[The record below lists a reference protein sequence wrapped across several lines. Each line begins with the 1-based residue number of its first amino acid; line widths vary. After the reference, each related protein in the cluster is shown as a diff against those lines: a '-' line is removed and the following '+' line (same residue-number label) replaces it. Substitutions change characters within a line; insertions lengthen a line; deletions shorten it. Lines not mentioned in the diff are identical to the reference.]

1 MFLKKM
7 SRPLSKIPVSI
18 RVTVWFTA
26 VIIFLFSIVLSSA
39 ILLED
44 RYINDSSTEELVSA
58 VEKIYEDPDE
68 FENFDDGIYYIKYNE
83 NNEIIAGKIPK
94 DFDLTLAFS
103 IEDINTYQIENKK
116 FLYYDTRLK
125 NTGDW
130 IRGIY
135 PLSKFQNNISKIW
148 NIGFYYIAPFLIILV
163 IFIGYRIV
171 KNAFKPV
178 KKISETALEIKKSKN
193 FSRRIELDNS
203 EDEIHKMAYTFNEM
217 LDTVEETF
225 IHEKQFSSDVSHELR
240 TPITVIL
247 AQSDYAL
254 DYVETLDEA
263 KESFEVI
270 NRQAK
275 KMTNLINQIMELS
288 KMERQNKIEKDKINF
303 SNIILQ
309 LLEDYRTLLENNNIE
324 LITNIEKDLRIYG
337 NKLMLER
344 LFVNLFTNAMKF
356 TKTTINVSLN
366 RINKE
371 VILQIK
377 DDGIGITKEDQK
389 YIWDRFFQTSDS
401 RNKDKNKGSGLG
413 LSMVNR
419 IVQLHSG
426 TIELESEIDPVVIT
440 EPIIFTQ
447 EKDGKHVLALP
458 YDGFKISYT
467 IDFNHS
473 FLKSQYFEINVNPEE
488 YIEKISRCRTFAFDY
503 EIDFLKKNNLA
514 LGGSLENAIVVGKD
528 GPLNPEG
535 LRYPDEFVRHK
546 ILDIIGDL
554 YVLGR
559 PLKAHVIAIK
569 AGHFVNAKLTALIA
583 EKYLK

>member
-1 MFLKKM
+1 MFSKKM
-7 SRPLSKIPVSI
+7 SKLILRIPVSI

-26 VIIFLFSIVLSSA
+26 VIIFLFSIVLSSV

-44 RYINDSSTEELVSA
+44 RYINNTSTEELVSA

-68 FENFDDGIYYIKYNE
+68 FENFNDGIYYIKYNE

-135 PLSKFQNNISKIW
+135 PLSRFQNDISKMWDIL
-148 NIGFYYIAPFLIILV
+148 FYYIAPL
-163 IFIGYRIV
+163 FIAFVAFVGYKIV

-203 EDEIHKMAYTFNEM
+203 EDEIHKMASAFNEM

-254 DYVETLDEA
+254 DYVDTLDEA
-263 KESFEVI
+263 IESFEVI

-275 KMTNLINQIMELS
+275 KMTSLINQIMELS
-288 KMERQNKIEKDKINF
+288 KLERQNEIEKERINF

-309 LLEDYRTLLENNNIE
+309 LLEDYRTLLENSNIE

-337 NKLMLER
+337 NKLMIER
-344 LFVNLFTNAMKF
+344 LFINLFTNAMKF
-356 TKTTINVSLN
+356 TKTTISVSLN

-371 VILQIK
+371 IILQIK
-377 DDGIGITKEDQK
+377 DDGVGIAKEEQK
-389 YIWDRFFQTSDS
+389 YIWDRFFQINNS
-401 RNKDKNKGSGLG
+401 RNKDKNRGSGLG
-413 LSMVNR
+413 LSMVNK
-419 IVQLHSG
+419 IAQLHSA
-426 TIELESEIDPVVIT
+426 TIEVESEIGKGACFIVRS
-440 EPIIFTQ
+440 PI
-447 EKDGKHVLALP
+447 
-458 YDGFKISYT
+458 
-467 IDFNHS
+467 
-473 FLKSQYFEINVNPEE
+473 
-488 YIEKISRCRTFAFDY
+488 
-503 EIDFLKKNNLA
+503 
-514 LGGSLENAIVVGKD
+514 
-528 GPLNPEG
+528 
-535 LRYPDEFVRHK
+535 
-546 ILDIIGDL
+546 
-554 YVLGR
+554 
-559 PLKAHVIAIK
+559 
-569 AGHFVNAKLTALIA
+569 
-583 EKYLK
+583 

>member
-1 MFLKKM
+1 MFSKKM
-7 SRPLSKIPVSI
+7 SKLILRIPVNI

-26 VIIFLFSIVLSSA
+26 VIIFLFSIVLSSV

-44 RYINDSSTEELVSA
+44 RYINNTSTEELVSA

-68 FENFDDGIYYIKYNE
+68 FENFNDGIYYIKYNE

-135 PLSKFQNNISKIW
+135 PLSRFQNDISKMLDIL
-148 NIGFYYIAPFLIILV
+148 FYYIAPL
-163 IFIGYRIV
+163 FIAFVAFVGYKIV

-203 EDEIHKMAYTFNEM
+203 EDEIHKMASAFNEM

-254 DYVETLDEA
+254 DYVDTLDEA
-263 KESFEVI
+263 MESFEVI

-275 KMTNLINQIMELS
+275 EMTSLINQIMELS
-288 KMERQNKIEKDKINF
+288 KLERQNEIEKERINF

-309 LLEDYRTLLENNNIE
+309 LLEDYRTLLENSNIE

-337 NKLMLER
+337 NKLMIER
-344 LFVNLFTNAMKF
+344 LFINLFTNAMKF
-356 TKTTINVSLN
+356 TKTTISVSLN

-371 VILQIK
+371 IILQIK
-377 DDGIGITKEDQK
+377 DDGVGIAKEEQK
-389 YIWDRFFQTSDS
+389 YIWDRFFQINNS
-401 RNKDKNKGSGLG
+401 RNKDKNRGSGLG
-413 LSMVNR
+413 LSMVNK
-419 IVQLHSG
+419 IAQLHSA
-426 TIELESEIDPVVIT
+426 TIEVESE
-440 EPIIFTQ
+440 
-447 EKDGKHVLALP
+447 
-458 YDGFKISYT
+458 
-467 IDFNHS
+467 
-473 FLKSQYFEINVNPEE
+473 
-488 YIEKISRCRTFAFDY
+488 
-503 EIDFLKKNNLA
+503 
-514 LGGSLENAIVVGKD
+514 VGK
-528 GPLNPEG
+528 GAC
-535 LRYPDEFVRHK
+535 FIVRFP
-546 ILDIIGDL
+546 I
-554 YVLGR
+554 
-559 PLKAHVIAIK
+559 
-569 AGHFVNAKLTALIA
+569 
-583 EKYLK
+583 

>member
-1 MFLKKM
+1 MFSKKM
-7 SRPLSKIPVSI
+7 SKLILRIPVSI
-18 RVTVWFTA
+18 RVTVWFTT
-26 VIIFLFSIVLSSA
+26 VIIFLFSIVLSSV

-44 RYINDSSTEELVSA
+44 RYINNTSTEELVSA

-68 FENFDDGIYYIKYNE
+68 FENFNDGIYYIKYNE

-135 PLSKFQNNISKIW
+135 PLSRFQNDISKMWDIL
-148 NIGFYYIAPFLIILV
+148 FYYIAPL
-163 IFIGYRIV
+163 FIAFVAFVGYKIV

-203 EDEIHKMAYTFNEM
+203 EDEIHKMASAFNEM

-240 TPITVIL
+240 TPITIIL

-254 DYVETLDEA
+254 DYVDTLDEA
-263 KESFEVI
+263 MESFEVI

-275 KMTNLINQIMELS
+275 KMTSLINQIMELS
-288 KMERQNKIEKDKINF
+288 KLERQNEIEKERINF

-309 LLEDYRTLLENNNIE
+309 LLEDYRTLLENSNIE

-337 NKLMLER
+337 NKLMIER

-356 TKTTINVSLN
+356 TKTTISVSLN

-371 VILQIK
+371 IILQIK
-377 DDGIGITKEDQK
+377 DDGVGIAKEEQK
-389 YIWDRFFQTSDS
+389 YIWDRFFQINNS
-401 RNKDKNKGSGLG
+401 RNKDKNRGSGLG
-413 LSMVNR
+413 LSMVNK
-419 IVQLHSG
+419 IAQFHSA
-426 TIELESEIDPVVIT
+426 TIEVESEIGKGACFIVRF
-440 EPIIFTQ
+440 PI
-447 EKDGKHVLALP
+447 
-458 YDGFKISYT
+458 
-467 IDFNHS
+467 
-473 FLKSQYFEINVNPEE
+473 
-488 YIEKISRCRTFAFDY
+488 
-503 EIDFLKKNNLA
+503 
-514 LGGSLENAIVVGKD
+514 
-528 GPLNPEG
+528 
-535 LRYPDEFVRHK
+535 
-546 ILDIIGDL
+546 
-554 YVLGR
+554 
-559 PLKAHVIAIK
+559 
-569 AGHFVNAKLTALIA
+569 
-583 EKYLK
+583 

>member
-1 MFLKKM
+1 MFSKKM
-7 SRPLSKIPVSI
+7 SKLILRIPVSI

-26 VIIFLFSIVLSSA
+26 VIIFLFSIVLSSV

-44 RYINDSSTEELVSA
+44 RYINNTSTEELVSA

-68 FENFDDGIYYIKYNE
+68 FENFNDGFYYIKYNE

-135 PLSKFQNNISKIW
+135 PLSRFQNDISKMWDIL
-148 NIGFYYIAPFLIILV
+148 FYYIAPL
-163 IFIGYRIV
+163 FIAFVAFVGYKIV

-203 EDEIHKMAYTFNEM
+203 EDEIHKMASAFNEM

-254 DYVETLDEA
+254 DYVDTLDEA
-263 KESFEVI
+263 MESFEVI

-275 KMTNLINQIMELS
+275 KMTSLINQIMELS
-288 KMERQNKIEKDKINF
+288 KLERQNEIEKERINF

-309 LLEDYRTLLENNNIE
+309 LLEDYRTLLENSNIE

-337 NKLMLER
+337 NKLMIER
-344 LFVNLFTNAMKF
+344 LFINLFTNAMKF
-356 TKTTINVSLN
+356 TKTTISVSLN

-371 VILQIK
+371 IILQIK
-377 DDGIGITKEDQK
+377 DDGVGIAKEEQK
-389 YIWDRFFQTSDS
+389 YIWDRFFQINNS
-401 RNKDKNKGSGLG
+401 RNKDKNRGSGLG
-413 LSMVNR
+413 LSMVNK
-419 IVQLHSG
+419 IAQLHSA
-426 TIELESEIDPVVIT
+426 TIEVESEIGKGACFIVRF
-440 EPIIFTQ
+440 PI
-447 EKDGKHVLALP
+447 
-458 YDGFKISYT
+458 
-467 IDFNHS
+467 
-473 FLKSQYFEINVNPEE
+473 
-488 YIEKISRCRTFAFDY
+488 
-503 EIDFLKKNNLA
+503 
-514 LGGSLENAIVVGKD
+514 
-528 GPLNPEG
+528 
-535 LRYPDEFVRHK
+535 
-546 ILDIIGDL
+546 
-554 YVLGR
+554 
-559 PLKAHVIAIK
+559 
-569 AGHFVNAKLTALIA
+569 
-583 EKYLK
+583 

>member
-1 MFLKKM
+1 MFSKKM
-7 SRPLSKIPVSI
+7 NKLISRVPVSI
-18 RVTVWFTA
+18 KVTAWFTA
-26 VIIFLFSIVLSSA
+26 VIIFLFGIVLSSV

-44 RYINDSSTEELVSA
+44 RYINNTSTEELVSA
-58 VEKIYEDPDE
+58 VEKIYENPDE
-68 FENFDDGIYYIKYNE
+68 FENFDDGIYYIKYNAD
-83 NNEIIAGKIPK
+83 NEIIAGKIPK
-94 DFDLTLAFS
+94 DFDLALAFS

-288 KMERQNKIEKDKINF
+288 KMERQNEIEKDRINF

-356 TKTTINVSLN
+356 TKTTISVSLN

-377 DDGIGITKEDQK
+377 DDGIGIAKEDQK

-419 IVQLHSG
+419 IVQLHLA
-426 TIELESEIDPVVIT
+426 TIDVESE
-440 EPIIFTQ
+440 
-447 EKDGKHVLALP
+447 
-458 YDGFKISYT
+458 
-467 IDFNHS
+467 
-473 FLKSQYFEINVNPEE
+473 
-488 YIEKISRCRTFAFDY
+488 
-503 EIDFLKKNNLA
+503 
-514 LGGSLENAIVVGKD
+514 VGK
-528 GPLNPEG
+528 GAC
-535 LRYPDEFVRHK
+535 F
-546 ILDIIGDL
+546 I
-554 YVLGR
+554 
-559 PLKAHVIAIK
+559 VIFPI
-569 AGHFVNAKLTALIA
+569 
-583 EKYLK
+583 

>member
-1 MFLKKM
+1 MFSKKRSKLI
-7 SRPLSKIPVSI
+7 SRIPVSI

-26 VIIFLFSIVLSSA
+26 VIIFLFSIVLSSV

-44 RYINDSSTEELVSA
+44 RYINNTSTEELVSA

-68 FENFDDGIYYIKYNE
+68 FENFDDGIYYIKYNK

-94 DFDLTLAFS
+94 DFDLALAFS

-125 NTGDW
+125 DTGDW

-135 PLSKFQNNISKIW
+135 PLSRFQNDISKMWDIL
-148 NIGFYYIAPFLIILV
+148 FYYIAPL
-163 IFIGYRIV
+163 FIAFVAFVGYKIV

-203 EDEIHKMAYTFNEM
+203 EDEIHKMASAFNEM

-225 IHEKQFSSDVSHELR
+225 IHEKQFSTDVSHELR

-254 DYVETLDEA
+254 DYIDTLDEA

-288 KMERQNKIEKDKINF
+288 KIERQSEIEKDKINF
-303 SNIILQ
+303 SNVILQ
-309 LLEDYRTLLENNNIE
+309 LLEDYRTLLENSNIE

-344 LFVNLFTNAMKF
+344 LFVNLFINAMKF
-356 TKTTINVSLN
+356 TKTTIIVSLN
-366 RINKE
+366 RINRE
-371 VILQIK
+371 IILQIK
-377 DDGIGITKEDQK
+377 DDGVGIAKEEQK
-389 YIWDRFFQTSDS
+389 YIWDRFFQTSNS

-413 LSMVNR
+413 HSMVNK
-419 IVQLHSG
+419 IVQLHSA
-426 TIELESEIDPVVIT
+426 TIEVESEIGKGACFIVRF
-440 EPIIFTQ
+440 PI
-447 EKDGKHVLALP
+447 
-458 YDGFKISYT
+458 
-467 IDFNHS
+467 
-473 FLKSQYFEINVNPEE
+473 
-488 YIEKISRCRTFAFDY
+488 
-503 EIDFLKKNNLA
+503 
-514 LGGSLENAIVVGKD
+514 
-528 GPLNPEG
+528 
-535 LRYPDEFVRHK
+535 
-546 ILDIIGDL
+546 
-554 YVLGR
+554 
-559 PLKAHVIAIK
+559 
-569 AGHFVNAKLTALIA
+569 
-583 EKYLK
+583 

>member
-1 MFLKKM
+1 MFSKKM
-7 SRPLSKIPVSI
+7 SKLILRIPVSI

-26 VIIFLFSIVLSSA
+26 VIIFLFSIVLSSV

-44 RYINDSSTEELVSA
+44 RYINNTSTEELVSA

-68 FENFDDGIYYIKYNE
+68 FENFNDGIYYIKYNE

-135 PLSKFQNNISKIW
+135 PLSRFQNDISKMWDIL
-148 NIGFYYIAPFLIILV
+148 FYYIAPL
-163 IFIGYRIV
+163 FIAFVAFVGYKIV

-203 EDEIHKMAYTFNEM
+203 EDEIHKMASAFNEM

-254 DYVETLDEA
+254 DYVDTLEEA
-263 KESFEVI
+263 MESFEVI

-275 KMTNLINQIMELS
+275 KMTSLINQIMELS
-288 KMERQNKIEKDKINF
+288 KLERQNEIEKERINI

-309 LLEDYRTLLENNNIE
+309 LLEDYRTLLENSNIE

-337 NKLMLER
+337 NKLMIER
-344 LFVNLFTNAMKF
+344 LFINLFTNAMKF
-356 TKTTINVSLN
+356 TKTTISVSLN

-371 VILQIK
+371 IILQIK
-377 DDGIGITKEDQK
+377 DDGVGIAKEEQK
-389 YIWDRFFQTSDS
+389 YIWDRFFQINNS
-401 RNKDKNKGSGLG
+401 RNKDKNRGSGLG
-413 LSMVNR
+413 LSMVNK
-419 IVQLHSG
+419 IAQLHSA
-426 TIELESEIDPVVIT
+426 TIEVESEIGKGACFIVRF
-440 EPIIFTQ
+440 PI
-447 EKDGKHVLALP
+447 
-458 YDGFKISYT
+458 
-467 IDFNHS
+467 
-473 FLKSQYFEINVNPEE
+473 
-488 YIEKISRCRTFAFDY
+488 
-503 EIDFLKKNNLA
+503 
-514 LGGSLENAIVVGKD
+514 
-528 GPLNPEG
+528 
-535 LRYPDEFVRHK
+535 
-546 ILDIIGDL
+546 
-554 YVLGR
+554 
-559 PLKAHVIAIK
+559 
-569 AGHFVNAKLTALIA
+569 
-583 EKYLK
+583 

>member
-1 MFLKKM
+1 MFSKKM
-7 SRPLSKIPVSI
+7 NKLISRVPVSI
-18 RVTVWFTA
+18 KVTAWFTA
-26 VIIFLFSIVLSSA
+26 VIIFLFGIVLSSV

-44 RYINDSSTEELVSA
+44 RYINNTSTEELVSA
-58 VEKIYEDPDE
+58 VEKIYENPDE
-68 FENFDDGIYYIKYNE
+68 FENFDDGIYYIKYNAD
-83 NNEIIAGKIPK
+83 NEIIAGKIPK
-94 DFDLTLAFS
+94 DFDLALAFS

-148 NIGFYYIAPFLIILV
+148 NIGFYYIAPFLIILL

-344 LFVNLFTNAMKF
+344 LFVNLFKNAMKF

-401 RNKDKNKGSGLG
+401 RNKEKNKGSGLG

-419 IVQLHSG
+419 IVQLHLA
-426 TIELESEIDPVVIT
+426 TIDVESE
-440 EPIIFTQ
+440 
-447 EKDGKHVLALP
+447 
-458 YDGFKISYT
+458 
-467 IDFNHS
+467 
-473 FLKSQYFEINVNPEE
+473 
-488 YIEKISRCRTFAFDY
+488 
-503 EIDFLKKNNLA
+503 
-514 LGGSLENAIVVGKD
+514 VGK
-528 GPLNPEG
+528 GTCFIVKFP
-535 LRYPDEFVRHK
+535 
-546 ILDIIGDL
+546 I
-554 YVLGR
+554 
-559 PLKAHVIAIK
+559 
-569 AGHFVNAKLTALIA
+569 
-583 EKYLK
+583 

>member
-1 MFLKKM
+1 MFSKKM
-7 SRPLSKIPVSI
+7 NKLISRVPVSI
-18 RVTVWFTA
+18 KVTAWFTA
-26 VIIFLFSIVLSSA
+26 VIIFLFGIVLSSV

-44 RYINDSSTEELVSA
+44 RYINNTSTEELVSA
-58 VEKIYEDPDE
+58 VEKIYENPDE
-68 FENFDDGIYYIKYNE
+68 FENFDDGIYYIKYNAD
-83 NNEIIAGKIPK
+83 NEIIAGKIPK
-94 DFDLTLAFS
+94 DFDLALAFS

-247 AQSDYAL
+247 AQTQSDYAL

-419 IVQLHSG
+419 IVQLHLA
-426 TIELESEIDPVVIT
+426 TIDVESE
-440 EPIIFTQ
+440 
-447 EKDGKHVLALP
+447 
-458 YDGFKISYT
+458 
-467 IDFNHS
+467 
-473 FLKSQYFEINVNPEE
+473 
-488 YIEKISRCRTFAFDY
+488 
-503 EIDFLKKNNLA
+503 
-514 LGGSLENAIVVGKD
+514 VGK
-528 GPLNPEG
+528 GTCFIVKFP
-535 LRYPDEFVRHK
+535 
-546 ILDIIGDL
+546 I
-554 YVLGR
+554 
-559 PLKAHVIAIK
+559 
-569 AGHFVNAKLTALIA
+569 
-583 EKYLK
+583 

>member
-1 MFLKKM
+1 MFSKKM
-7 SRPLSKIPVSI
+7 SKLILRIPVSI

-26 VIIFLFSIVLSSA
+26 VIIFLFSIVLSSV

-44 RYINDSSTEELVSA
+44 RYINNTSTEELVSA

-68 FENFDDGIYYIKYNE
+68 FENFNDGIYYIKYNE

-135 PLSKFQNNISKIW
+135 PLSRFQNDISKMWDIL
-148 NIGFYYIAPFLIILV
+148 FYYIAPL
-163 IFIGYRIV
+163 FIAFVAFVGYKIV

-203 EDEIHKMAYTFNEM
+203 EDEIHKMASAFNEM

-254 DYVETLDEA
+254 DYVDTLDEA
-263 KESFEVI
+263 MESFEVI
-270 NRQAK
+270 NRQAE
-275 KMTNLINQIMELS
+275 KMTSLINQIMELS
-288 KMERQNKIEKDKINF
+288 KLERQNEIEKERINF

-309 LLEDYRTLLENNNIE
+309 LLEDYRTLLENSNIE

-337 NKLMLER
+337 NKLMIER
-344 LFVNLFTNAMKF
+344 LFINLFTNAMKF
-356 TKTTINVSLN
+356 TKTTISVSLN

-371 VILQIK
+371 IILQIK
-377 DDGIGITKEDQK
+377 DDGVGIAKEEQK
-389 YIWDRFFQTSDS
+389 YIWDRFFQINNS
-401 RNKDKNKGSGLG
+401 RNKDKNRGSGLG
-413 LSMVNR
+413 LSMVNK
-419 IVQLHSG
+419 IAQLHSA
-426 TIELESEIDPVVIT
+426 TIEVESEIGKGACFIVRF
-440 EPIIFTQ
+440 PI
-447 EKDGKHVLALP
+447 
-458 YDGFKISYT
+458 
-467 IDFNHS
+467 
-473 FLKSQYFEINVNPEE
+473 
-488 YIEKISRCRTFAFDY
+488 
-503 EIDFLKKNNLA
+503 
-514 LGGSLENAIVVGKD
+514 
-528 GPLNPEG
+528 
-535 LRYPDEFVRHK
+535 
-546 ILDIIGDL
+546 
-554 YVLGR
+554 
-559 PLKAHVIAIK
+559 
-569 AGHFVNAKLTALIA
+569 
-583 EKYLK
+583 

>member
-1 MFLKKM
+1 MFSKKM
-7 SRPLSKIPVSI
+7 NKLISRVPVSI

-26 VIIFLFSIVLSSA
+26 VIIFLFSIVLSSV

-44 RYINDSSTEELVSA
+44 RYINNTSTEELVSA

-68 FENFDDGIYYIKYNE
+68 FENFDDGIYYIKYNK

-94 DFDLTLAFS
+94 DFDLALAFS

-125 NTGDW
+125 DTGDW

-135 PLSKFQNNISKIW
+135 PLSRFQNDISKMWDIL
-148 NIGFYYIAPFLIILV
+148 FYYIAPL
-163 IFIGYRIV
+163 FIAFVAFVGYKIV

-203 EDEIHKMAYTFNEM
+203 EDEIHKMASAFNEM

-225 IHEKQFSSDVSHELR
+225 IHEKQFSTDVSHELR

-254 DYVETLDEA
+254 DYIDTLDEA

-288 KMERQNKIEKDKINF
+288 KIERQSEIEKDKINF
-303 SNIILQ
+303 SNVILQ
-309 LLEDYRTLLENNNIE
+309 LLEDYRTLLENSNIE

-344 LFVNLFTNAMKF
+344 LFVNLFINAMKF
-356 TKTTINVSLN
+356 TKTTIIVSLN
-366 RINKE
+366 RINRE
-371 VILQIK
+371 IILQIK
-377 DDGIGITKEDQK
+377 DDGVGIAKEEQK
-389 YIWDRFFQTSDS
+389 YIWDRFFQTSNS

-413 LSMVNR
+413 LSMVNK
-419 IVQLHSG
+419 IVQLHSA
-426 TIELESEIDPVVIT
+426 TIEVESEIGKGACFIVRF
-440 EPIIFTQ
+440 PI
-447 EKDGKHVLALP
+447 
-458 YDGFKISYT
+458 
-467 IDFNHS
+467 
-473 FLKSQYFEINVNPEE
+473 
-488 YIEKISRCRTFAFDY
+488 
-503 EIDFLKKNNLA
+503 
-514 LGGSLENAIVVGKD
+514 
-528 GPLNPEG
+528 
-535 LRYPDEFVRHK
+535 
-546 ILDIIGDL
+546 
-554 YVLGR
+554 
-559 PLKAHVIAIK
+559 
-569 AGHFVNAKLTALIA
+569 
-583 EKYLK
+583 

>member
-1 MFLKKM
+1 MFSKKM
-7 SRPLSKIPVSI
+7 NKLISRVPVSI
-18 RVTVWFTA
+18 KVTAWFTA
-26 VIIFLFSIVLSSA
+26 VIIFLFGIVLSSV

-44 RYINDSSTEELVSA
+44 RYINNTSTEELVSA
-58 VEKIYEDPDE
+58 VEKIYENPDE
-68 FENFDDGIYYIKYNE
+68 FENFDDGIYYIKYNAD
-83 NNEIIAGKIPK
+83 NEIIAGKIPK
-94 DFDLTLAFS
+94 DFDLALAFS

-254 DYVETLDEA
+254 DYAETLDEA

-419 IVQLHSG
+419 IVQLHLA
-426 TIELESEIDPVVIT
+426 TIDVESE
-440 EPIIFTQ
+440 
-447 EKDGKHVLALP
+447 
-458 YDGFKISYT
+458 
-467 IDFNHS
+467 
-473 FLKSQYFEINVNPEE
+473 
-488 YIEKISRCRTFAFDY
+488 
-503 EIDFLKKNNLA
+503 
-514 LGGSLENAIVVGKD
+514 VGK
-528 GPLNPEG
+528 GTCFIVKFP
-535 LRYPDEFVRHK
+535 
-546 ILDIIGDL
+546 I
-554 YVLGR
+554 
-559 PLKAHVIAIK
+559 
-569 AGHFVNAKLTALIA
+569 
-583 EKYLK
+583 

>member
-1 MFLKKM
+1 MFSKKM
-7 SRPLSKIPVSI
+7 SKLILRIPVSI

-26 VIIFLFSIVLSSA
+26 VIIFLFSIVLSSV

-44 RYINDSSTEELVSA
+44 RYINNTSTEELVSA

-68 FENFDDGIYYIKYNE
+68 FENFNDGIYYIKYNE

-135 PLSKFQNNISKIW
+135 PLSRFQNDISKMWDIL
-148 NIGFYYIAPFLIILV
+148 FYYIAPL
-163 IFIGYRIV
+163 FIAFVAFVGYKIV

-203 EDEIHKMAYTFNEM
+203 EDEIHKMASAFNEM

-254 DYVETLDEA
+254 DYVDTLDEA
-263 KESFEVI
+263 MESFEVI

-275 KMTNLINQIMELS
+275 KMTSLINQIMELS
-288 KMERQNKIEKDKINF
+288 KLERQNEIEKERINF

-309 LLEDYRTLLENNNIE
+309 LLEDYRTLLENSNIE

-337 NKLMLER
+337 NKLMIER

-356 TKTTINVSLN
+356 TKTTISVSLN

-371 VILQIK
+371 IILQIK
-377 DDGIGITKEDQK
+377 DDGVGIAKEEQK
-389 YIWDRFFQTSDS
+389 YIWDRFFQINNS
-401 RNKDKNKGSGLG
+401 RNKDKNRGSGLG
-413 LSMVNR
+413 LSMVNK
-419 IVQLHSG
+419 IAQFHSA
-426 TIELESEIDPVVIT
+426 TIEVESEIGKGACFIVRF
-440 EPIIFTQ
+440 PI
-447 EKDGKHVLALP
+447 
-458 YDGFKISYT
+458 
-467 IDFNHS
+467 
-473 FLKSQYFEINVNPEE
+473 
-488 YIEKISRCRTFAFDY
+488 
-503 EIDFLKKNNLA
+503 
-514 LGGSLENAIVVGKD
+514 
-528 GPLNPEG
+528 
-535 LRYPDEFVRHK
+535 
-546 ILDIIGDL
+546 
-554 YVLGR
+554 
-559 PLKAHVIAIK
+559 
-569 AGHFVNAKLTALIA
+569 
-583 EKYLK
+583 

>member
-1 MFLKKM
+1 MFSKKM
-7 SRPLSKIPVSI
+7 SKLILRIPVSI

-26 VIIFLFSIVLSSA
+26 VIIFLFSIVLSSV

-44 RYINDSSTEELVSA
+44 RYINNTSTDELVSA

-68 FENFDDGIYYIKYNE
+68 FENFNDGIYYIKYNE

-135 PLSKFQNNISKIW
+135 PLSRFQNDISKMWDIL
-148 NIGFYYIAPFLIILV
+148 FYYIAPL
-163 IFIGYRIV
+163 FIAFVAFVGYKIV

-203 EDEIHKMAYTFNEM
+203 EDEIHKMASAFNEM

-254 DYVETLDEA
+254 DYVDTLDEA
-263 KESFEVI
+263 MESFEVI

-275 KMTNLINQIMELS
+275 KMTSLINQIMELS
-288 KMERQNKIEKDKINF
+288 KLERQNEIEKERINF

-309 LLEDYRTLLENNNIE
+309 LLEDYRTLLENSNIE

-337 NKLMLER
+337 NKLMIER

-356 TKTTINVSLN
+356 TKTTISVSLN

-371 VILQIK
+371 IILQIK
-377 DDGIGITKEDQK
+377 DDGVGIAKKEQK
-389 YIWDRFFQTSDS
+389 YIWDRFFQINNS
-401 RNKDKNKGSGLG
+401 RNKDKNRGSGLG
-413 LSMVNR
+413 LSMVNK
-419 IVQLHSG
+419 IAQFHSA
-426 TIELESEIDPVVIT
+426 TIEVESEIGKGACFIVRF
-440 EPIIFTQ
+440 PI
-447 EKDGKHVLALP
+447 
-458 YDGFKISYT
+458 
-467 IDFNHS
+467 
-473 FLKSQYFEINVNPEE
+473 
-488 YIEKISRCRTFAFDY
+488 
-503 EIDFLKKNNLA
+503 
-514 LGGSLENAIVVGKD
+514 
-528 GPLNPEG
+528 
-535 LRYPDEFVRHK
+535 
-546 ILDIIGDL
+546 
-554 YVLGR
+554 
-559 PLKAHVIAIK
+559 
-569 AGHFVNAKLTALIA
+569 
-583 EKYLK
+583 

>member
-1 MFLKKM
+1 MFSKKRSKLI
-7 SRPLSKIPVSI
+7 SRIPVSI

-26 VIIFLFSIVLSSA
+26 VIIFLFSIVLSSV

-44 RYINDSSTEELVSA
+44 RYINNTSTEELVSA

-68 FENFDDGIYYIKYNE
+68 FENFDDGIYYIKYNK

-94 DFDLTLAFS
+94 DFDLALAFS

-135 PLSKFQNNISKIW
+135 PLSRFQNDISKMWDIL
-148 NIGFYYIAPFLIILV
+148 FYYIAPL
-163 IFIGYRIV
+163 FIAFVAFVGYKIV

-203 EDEIHKMAYTFNEM
+203 EDEIHKMASAFNEM

-254 DYVETLDEA
+254 DYVDTLDEA
-263 KESFEVI
+263 MESFEVI

-275 KMTNLINQIMELS
+275 KMTSLINQIMELS
-288 KMERQNKIEKDKINF
+288 KLERQNEIEKERINF

-309 LLEDYRTLLENNNIE
+309 LLEDYRTLLENSNIE

-337 NKLMLER
+337 NKLMIER
-344 LFVNLFTNAMKF
+344 LFINLFTNAMKF
-356 TKTTINVSLN
+356 TKTTISVSLN

-371 VILQIK
+371 IILQIK
-377 DDGIGITKEDQK
+377 DDGVGIAKEEQK
-389 YIWDRFFQTSDS
+389 YIWDRFFQINNS
-401 RNKDKNKGSGLG
+401 RNKDKNRGSGLG
-413 LSMVNR
+413 LSMVNK
-419 IVQLHSG
+419 IVQLHSA
-426 TIELESEIDPVVIT
+426 TIEVESEIGKGACFIVRF
-440 EPIIFTQ
+440 PI
-447 EKDGKHVLALP
+447 
-458 YDGFKISYT
+458 
-467 IDFNHS
+467 
-473 FLKSQYFEINVNPEE
+473 
-488 YIEKISRCRTFAFDY
+488 
-503 EIDFLKKNNLA
+503 
-514 LGGSLENAIVVGKD
+514 
-528 GPLNPEG
+528 
-535 LRYPDEFVRHK
+535 
-546 ILDIIGDL
+546 
-554 YVLGR
+554 
-559 PLKAHVIAIK
+559 
-569 AGHFVNAKLTALIA
+569 
-583 EKYLK
+583 

>member
-1 MFLKKM
+1 MFSKKM
-7 SRPLSKIPVSI
+7 NKLISRVPVSI
-18 RVTVWFTA
+18 KVTAWFTA
-26 VIIFLFSIVLSSA
+26 VIIFLFGIVLSSV
-39 ILLED
+39 ILVED
-44 RYINDSSTEELVSA
+44 RYINNTSTEELVSA
-58 VEKIYEDPDE
+58 VEKIYENPDE
-68 FENFDDGIYYIKYNE
+68 FENFDDGIYYIKYNAD
-83 NNEIIAGKIPK
+83 NEIIAGKIPK
-94 DFDLTLAFS
+94 DFDLALAFS

-419 IVQLHSG
+419 IVQLHLA
-426 TIELESEIDPVVIT
+426 TIDVESE
-440 EPIIFTQ
+440 
-447 EKDGKHVLALP
+447 
-458 YDGFKISYT
+458 
-467 IDFNHS
+467 
-473 FLKSQYFEINVNPEE
+473 
-488 YIEKISRCRTFAFDY
+488 
-503 EIDFLKKNNLA
+503 
-514 LGGSLENAIVVGKD
+514 VGK
-528 GPLNPEG
+528 GTCFIVKFP
-535 LRYPDEFVRHK
+535 
-546 ILDIIGDL
+546 I
-554 YVLGR
+554 
-559 PLKAHVIAIK
+559 
-569 AGHFVNAKLTALIA
+569 
-583 EKYLK
+583 

>member
-1 MFLKKM
+1 MFSKKM
-7 SRPLSKIPVSI
+7 NKLISRVPVSI
-18 RVTVWFTA
+18 KVTAWFTA
-26 VIIFLFSIVLSSA
+26 VIIFLFGIVLSSV

-44 RYINDSSTEELVSA
+44 RYINNTSTEELVSA
-58 VEKIYEDPDE
+58 VEKIYENPDE
-68 FENFDDGIYYIKYNE
+68 FENFDDGIYYIKYNAD
-83 NNEIIAGKIPK
+83 NEIIAGKIPK
-94 DFDLTLAFS
+94 DFDLALAFS
-103 IEDINTYQIENKK
+103 IEDINTYQIKNKK

-419 IVQLHSG
+419 IVQLHLA
-426 TIELESEIDPVVIT
+426 TIDVESE
-440 EPIIFTQ
+440 
-447 EKDGKHVLALP
+447 
-458 YDGFKISYT
+458 
-467 IDFNHS
+467 
-473 FLKSQYFEINVNPEE
+473 
-488 YIEKISRCRTFAFDY
+488 
-503 EIDFLKKNNLA
+503 
-514 LGGSLENAIVVGKD
+514 VGK
-528 GPLNPEG
+528 GTCFIVKFP
-535 LRYPDEFVRHK
+535 
-546 ILDIIGDL
+546 I
-554 YVLGR
+554 
-559 PLKAHVIAIK
+559 
-569 AGHFVNAKLTALIA
+569 
-583 EKYLK
+583 

>member
-1 MFLKKM
+1 MFSKKM
-7 SRPLSKIPVSI
+7 SKLILRIPVNI

-26 VIIFLFSIVLSSA
+26 VIIFLFSIVLSSV

-44 RYINDSSTEELVSA
+44 RYINNTSTEELVSA

-68 FENFDDGIYYIKYNE
+68 FENFNDGIYYIKYNE

-135 PLSKFQNNISKIW
+135 PLSRFQNDISKMWDIL
-148 NIGFYYIAPFLIILV
+148 FYYIAPL
-163 IFIGYRIV
+163 FIAFVAFVGYKIV

-203 EDEIHKMAYTFNEM
+203 EDEIHKMASAFNEM
-217 LDTVEETF
+217 LDTAEETF

-247 AQSDYAL
+247 AQSDHAL
-254 DYVETLDEA
+254 DYVDTLDEA
-263 KESFEVI
+263 MESFEVI

-275 KMTNLINQIMELS
+275 EMTSLINQIMELS
-288 KMERQNKIEKDKINF
+288 KLERQNEIEKERINF

-309 LLEDYRTLLENNNIE
+309 LLEDYRTLLENSNIE

-337 NKLMLER
+337 NKLMIER
-344 LFVNLFTNAMKF
+344 LFINLFTNAMKF
-356 TKTTINVSLN
+356 TKTTISVSLN

-371 VILQIK
+371 IILQIK
-377 DDGIGITKEDQK
+377 DDGVGIAKEEQK
-389 YIWDRFFQTSDS
+389 YIWDRFFQINNS
-401 RNKDKNKGSGLG
+401 RNKDKNRGSGLG
-413 LSMVNR
+413 LSMVNK
-419 IVQLHSG
+419 IAQLHSA
-426 TIELESEIDPVVIT
+426 TIEVESE
-440 EPIIFTQ
+440 
-447 EKDGKHVLALP
+447 
-458 YDGFKISYT
+458 
-467 IDFNHS
+467 
-473 FLKSQYFEINVNPEE
+473 
-488 YIEKISRCRTFAFDY
+488 
-503 EIDFLKKNNLA
+503 
-514 LGGSLENAIVVGKD
+514 VGK
-528 GPLNPEG
+528 GAC
-535 LRYPDEFVRHK
+535 FIVRFP
-546 ILDIIGDL
+546 I
-554 YVLGR
+554 
-559 PLKAHVIAIK
+559 
-569 AGHFVNAKLTALIA
+569 
-583 EKYLK
+583 

>member
-1 MFLKKM
+1 MFSKKM
-7 SRPLSKIPVSI
+7 SKLILRIPVSI

-26 VIIFLFSIVLSSA
+26 VIIFLFSIVLSSV

-44 RYINDSSTEELVSA
+44 RYINNTSTEELVSA

-68 FENFDDGIYYIKYNE
+68 FENFNDGIYYIKYNE

-125 NTGDW
+125 NTGGW

-135 PLSKFQNNISKIW
+135 PLSRFQNDISKMWDIL
-148 NIGFYYIAPFLIILV
+148 FYYIAPL
-163 IFIGYRIV
+163 FIAFVAFVGYKIV

-203 EDEIHKMAYTFNEM
+203 EDEIHKMASAFNEM

-254 DYVETLDEA
+254 DYVDTLDEA
-263 KESFEVI
+263 MESFEVI

-275 KMTNLINQIMELS
+275 KMTSLINQIMELS
-288 KMERQNKIEKDKINF
+288 KLERQNEIEKERINF

-309 LLEDYRTLLENNNIE
+309 LLEDYRTLLENSNIE

-337 NKLMLER
+337 NKLMIER
-344 LFVNLFTNAMKF
+344 LFINLFTNAMKF
-356 TKTTINVSLN
+356 TRTTISVSLN

-371 VILQIK
+371 IILQIK
-377 DDGIGITKEDQK
+377 DDGVGIAKEEQK
-389 YIWDRFFQTSDS
+389 YIWDRFFQINNS
-401 RNKDKNKGSGLG
+401 RNKDKNRGSGLG
-413 LSMVNR
+413 LSMVNK
-419 IVQLHSG
+419 IAQLHSA
-426 TIELESEIDPVVIT
+426 TIEVESEIGKGACFIVRF
-440 EPIIFTQ
+440 PI
-447 EKDGKHVLALP
+447 
-458 YDGFKISYT
+458 
-467 IDFNHS
+467 
-473 FLKSQYFEINVNPEE
+473 
-488 YIEKISRCRTFAFDY
+488 
-503 EIDFLKKNNLA
+503 
-514 LGGSLENAIVVGKD
+514 
-528 GPLNPEG
+528 
-535 LRYPDEFVRHK
+535 
-546 ILDIIGDL
+546 
-554 YVLGR
+554 
-559 PLKAHVIAIK
+559 
-569 AGHFVNAKLTALIA
+569 
-583 EKYLK
+583 